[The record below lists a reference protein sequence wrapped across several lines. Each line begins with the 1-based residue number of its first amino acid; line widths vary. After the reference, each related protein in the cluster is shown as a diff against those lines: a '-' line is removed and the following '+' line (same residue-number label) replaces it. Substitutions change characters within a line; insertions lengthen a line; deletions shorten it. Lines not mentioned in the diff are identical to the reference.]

1 MVVAVVEV
9 ESNSCS
15 SNSNSRRPQRPSPP
29 PLEPLQ
35 PIVRPKF
42 PRPYESPKSKRKVFF
57 FCPGPYCIIFA
68 LFSITG
74 KGFPIRSFL
83 TVMGAAA

>member
-57 FCPGPYCIIFA
+57 FAPVRIV
-68 LFSITG
+68 LFLHF
-74 KGFPIRSFL
+74 FPLREKVFPSVHF
-83 TVMGAAA
+83 